1 VVVSLKL
8 VVPDARAGDVM
19 AKSAERTRFEMLS
32 LPHLR
37 AAHTLALHLMRS
49 SADAED
55 AVQDAYMRAYRALH
69 QLEGADIKPWLLT
82 IVRNVCY
89 RRLQERK
96 RGGNVISLDEA
107 LGPRSTVSVRPVD
120 FASKD
125 PDPEQAAISASDHA
139 MLRQAIGAMPPV
151 FREVIVL
158 RELEELSYRQIADV
172 IGAPVGTVMSRLS
185 RAREELRQVLTAL
198 MNTDGSSARDERNG
212 K

>member
-1 VVVSLKL
+1 M
-8 VVPDARAGDVM
+8 AG
-19 AKSAERTRFEMLS
+19 SAERAQFERLT

-37 AAHTLALHLMRS
+37 AAYALASHLMRNA
-49 SADAED
+49 ADAED

-107 LGPRSTVSVRPVD
+107 LGARPTVSVRPAD
-120 FASKD
+120 FASQD
-125 PDPEQAAISASDHA
+125 PTPEQAAINASDHA
-139 MLRQAIGAMPPV
+139 LLREAIGVLPPV

-158 RELEELSYRQIADV
+158 RELEELSYREIADI

-185 RAREELRQVLTAL
+185 RARVELRQMLTKL
-198 MNTDGSSARDERNG
+198 MNSDGSSARDDRNAQ
-212 K
+212 

>member
-1 VVVSLKL
+1 
-8 VVPDARAGDVM
+8 
-19 AKSAERTRFEMLS
+19 MLA

-107 LGPRSTVSVRPVD
+107 LGPRSTVSVRPTD

-125 PDPEQAAISASDHA
+125 PNPEHAAISASDHA
-139 MLRQAIGAMPPV
+139 MLREAIGALPPV

-158 RELEELSYRQIADV
+158 RELEELSYREIADI

-185 RAREELRQVLTAL
+185 RARVELRQVLTKM
-198 MNTDGSSARDERNG
+198 MNSDGSSARDDRDA